1 MEVYQGAWCSLLAS
15 CRASPSALCPWTP
28 LSSRSCAAVAQT
40 ARNATLSAS
49 CQCVLRKPVT
59 HNYTSHQVVSQP
71 HLLLVT
77 LLMCNAAAAEAL
89 PLFLDRLF
97 NPISAVLI
105 SVTVVLLFGEIIPQ
119 ALCQRHGL
127 AIGAGAAPF
136 VRLLMLLCYPVAKPI
151 AWVLDRLLGHQ
162 TALFRRAQLKALVE
176 VHDKKQHLGGDLSL
190 DEVRVITGAL
200 DATAKTAR
208 QVMTPLD
215 KAFMLPADAL
225 LTEDVFSTICRR
237 GHSRIPIHRPGC
249 KEEVLGVLLAKDLL
263 MIDKTSNTPVS
274 SCKIR
279 TLPVLPD
286 SLPLY
291 DLLRL
296 FETGRSHM
304 AVLVQRLGGGGA
316 YLSSSDESEEEGS
329 FSETRVRDD
338 VPSFIQELLENE
350 PKKAL
355 VLGYN
360 CVAVGIVTIEDVI
373 EELLQQEI
381 VDEHDTYI
389 DNLAT
394 KRVNAALI
402 MRNLPKRL
410 RKLAVTQL
418 PRIGPVRGI
427 DYTLGTHPHL
437 REWHVGRSL
446 KHTGSMQEGTNG
458 EDLGGGVEEEHPPMD
473 MGAVDGA
480 VDELLAPLM
489 GRMESD
495 TRRWHN

>member
-1 MEVYQGAWCSLLAS
+1 M
-15 CRASPSALCPWTP
+15 
-28 LSSRSCAAVAQT
+28 
-40 ARNATLSAS
+40 
-49 CQCVLRKPVT
+49 
-59 HNYTSHQVVSQP
+59 VSQP

-97 NPISAVLI
+97 NPITAVLL

-119 ALCQRHGL
+119 ALCQRYGL

-136 VRLLMLLCYPVAKPI
+136 VRLLMIVCYPVAKPI

-215 KAFMLPADAL
+215 KAFMLPADAV

-237 GHSRIPIHRPGC
+237 GHSRIPIHRPGSR
-249 KEEVLGVLLAKDLL
+249 EEVLGVLLAKDLL

-316 YLSSSDESEEEGS
+316 YLSSSDESDEEGS
-329 FSETRVRDD
+329 FSEARVREDI
-338 VPSFIQELLENE
+338 PSFIQELLENE

-418 PRIGPVRGI
+418 PRIGPVNGI

-446 KHTGSMQEGTNG
+446 KHTGSMQESFTGPSG
-458 EDLGGGVEEEHPPMD
+458 IEEDGPPTRPVD
-473 MGAVDGA
+473 GAAVDTA

-489 GRMESD
+489 GRDVS
-495 TRRWHN
+495 TTKRWHN